1 VGLSNI
7 RETGGSTFEVCAG
20 IRSPHLAMQQAR
32 DGGCSRSRGA
42 SVILWIPTFPSSP
55 DGRRSLDFAAAVLPF
70 AVTGGSSTVSIRS
83 GRLPTLSGRP
93 TASSPLPHALCP
105 DRAEATSRT
114 PLLSYTSECA
124 PPPTSPRPSAD
135 PGPSLDPSEPRLP
148 ASARVPPSWFPT
160 TSTVSSGARFPAC
173 CSRYRT
179 WGSSGFTGVDR
190 HQPRLGRIASRIPS
204 DAHTLRRFSPRR

>member
-1 VGLSNI
+1 VLEVAKAVRDLLSPDLSFHPRWTPLGGLCGLPSCPSPSPAGAP
-7 RETGGSTFEVCAG
+7 RSSSDRGVC
-20 IRSPHLAMQQAR
+20 RSSRIGRPPPHL
-32 DGGCSRSRGA
+32 
-42 SVILWIPTFPSSP
+42 
-55 DGRRSLDFAAAVLPF
+55 SLTRFTRTEQELP
-70 AVTGGSSTVSIRS
+70 GGSSS
-83 GRLPTLSGRP
+83 
-93 TASSPLPHALCP
+93 
-105 DRAEATSRT
+105 SRT
-114 PLLSYTSECA
+114 SLRVCPSTDR
-124 PPPTSPRPSAD
+124 PHPSAD